1 MVNTSLNIDMGN
13 IMRRCMRKRHLT
25 QDSLAQYLGEDRKTV
40 SLILAGKMM
49 PSFELLE
56 KMLLGIGADC
66 DTKSKVREMGR
77 RLRLGVENKTVWTY
91 ANLRS
96 LRERRGLT
104 IPMLSNR
111 TGIATSRIA
120 ALENGEDTPTEKEDS
135 FLRRTLDGKFELSCF
150 DRDRSSGDGRSAAA
164 IRIPLL
170 AIDDLTHYSKHMRLI
185 DIVMER
191 SLENVYWELDILQPP
206 TAVLADCRR
215 LQLTVPGFA
224 VLIVTE
230 NSEIP
235 ASAVE
240 LWYDGQ
246 GGFSLREYADGTWI
260 PVGMTASD
268 AVLAPKAWSLPVADM
283 VFKPFGLKKGACD
296 K

>member
-1 MVNTSLNIDMGN
+1 MGN

-49 PSFELLE
+49 PSVELLE
-56 KMLLGIGADC
+56 KMLIGIGADC
-66 DTKSKVREMGR
+66 DTKSKVRAMGR
-77 RLRLGVENKTVWTY
+77 KLRLGVENKTIWTY

-96 LRERRGLT
+96 LREKRGLT

-120 ALENGEDTPTEKEDS
+120 ALESGEDTPTEKEDS
-135 FLRRTLDGKFELSCF
+135 FLRRTLDGKLELSCF
-150 DRDRSSGDGRSAAA
+150 DRGRGPGGGISAMPV
-164 IRIPLL
+164 RVPLL
-170 AIDDLTHYSKHMRLI
+170 SIDDLTHYSKHMRLI

-191 SLENVYWELDILQPP
+191 SVENVCWELDTLLPP
-206 TAVLADCRR
+206 TAVLSDCRR
-215 LQLTVPGFA
+215 LQLAVPGFV
-224 VLIVTE
+224 VLVLTE
-230 NSEIP
+230 NPEVPVHS
-235 ASAVE
+235 VE

-246 GGFSLREYADGTWI
+246 GGFSLREHVNGTWS
-260 PVGMTASD
+260 PVGMTLPD
-268 AVLAPKAWSLPVADM
+268 AVLAPKAWSLPVVDM
-283 VFKPFGLKKGACD
+283 VIKPFGSKTGVSD